1 MVGIILFCS
10 FLHKVTD
17 CLVKG
22 RNCFRLF
29 LTDDILS
36 LGANELRDLTSSSL
50 QTAYS
55 KSIIKVTIKIK

>member
-36 LGANELRDLTSSSL
+36 LGANELRDLTSPSL
-50 QTAYS
+50 QH
-55 KSIIKVTIKIK
+55 IQNQL